1 MALTAAGIPGIGLA
15 AARYAIGEFSAGG
28 INILGGVSESV
39 VSFSYTDNTN
49 DQADDLSVEVAD
61 PSRTWMQSLPKK
73 GSECTAKIKVSNW
86 LMPGDSREL
95 DCGSFYLDQ
104 IDFQGPPN
112 TVTIKASSIPQD
124 GIKTTKRYRAWE
136 NTGIQQIAAQIAGE
150 HGLGLVWDAIA
161 APIAK
166 RIDQVEMPN
175 LEFLRDRAKDYGLSL
190 KLFNKQLILYSEEQY
205 EAKGAVYTIIYG
217 ASNILSYSFSSK
229 LDQTFA
235 SATDSYVDPETG
247 ELIEGV
253 FQAPEPPE
261 GQEAIDKYNERVEG
275 EGGGGGGGGGGGA
288 TTRASGLVDFKS
300 TGGAASAAATT
311 KAKSKLRERNKHEK
325 EASLTIFG
333 NPDILSGLC
342 VELQG
347 FGMFDDKWFVESS
360 THEIGAS
367 GYTTNLKLRAALK
380 GY

>member
-1 MALTAAGIPGIGLA
+1 MALTAGGIPGIGLA
-15 AARYAIGEFSAGG
+15 AARYAVGEFSVGG
-28 INILGGVSESV
+28 ANILGGIPSESV
-39 VSFSYTDNTN
+39 ISFSYTDNTN
-49 DQADDLSVEVAD
+49 DQADDLSVTVAD

-73 GSECTAKIKVSNW
+73 GSECTAKIQVFNW

-95 DCGSFYLDQ
+95 DCGTFFLDQ
-104 IDFQGPPN
+104 IDFEGPPN
-112 TVTIKASSIPQD
+112 AVSIKAVSVPQD
-124 GIKTTKRYRAWE
+124 GIKSTKRYRAWE
-136 NTGIQQIAAQIAGE
+136 NTGFQQIAAQIAGE
-150 HGLGLVWDAIA
+150 HGLGLVWDAVA

-166 RIDQVEMPN
+166 RIDQIEMPN

-190 KLFNKQLILYSEEQY
+190 KLFNKQLVLYSEEQY

-217 ASNILSYSFSSK
+217 ASNIVNYSFSSK

-235 SATDSYVDPETG
+235 SATDSYVNPETG

-253 FQAPEPPE
+253 FPAPEPPE
-261 GQEAIDKYNERVEG
+261 GQEAIDKYYERVES
-275 EGGGGGGGGGGGA
+275 EGGGGGGGGA
-288 TTRASGLVDFKS
+288 MTRASGLVDFKS
-300 TGGAASAAATT
+300 TSGTASEAATT
-311 KAKSKLRERNKHEK
+311 KAKSKLREKNKHEK